1 MKPSGLVIYCCEQ
14 TTLKH
19 DDFKKLI
26 ISYICV
32 LMGFSRVLLLFHL
45 LSGTAVIWDSAGLEH
60 PDGLLVCLGV
70 EKAEVLGQMG
80 LSHLS
85 PPPLALSPLKYCP
98 PPLLSLL
105 LLPLFS
111 LPSQGLSVL
120 LFCFISMQ
128 SFQHDSWTYMT
139 AQGSQKG
146 KSGSYQAFLGLDL
159 N

>member
-70 EKAEVLGQMG
+70 EKAEVLGRMG

-85 PPPLALSPLKYCP
+85 PPPLALSPRNTAH
-98 PPLLSLL
+98 LLSSLCCFFL
-105 LLPLFS
+105 SSLSHLKASPCYFS
-111 LPSQGLSVL
+111 ASSPCSLS
-120 LFCFISMQ
+120 S
-128 SFQHDSWTYMT
+128 MT
-139 AQGSQKG
+139 A
-146 KSGSYQAFLGLDL
+146 GLT
-159 N
+159 